1 MAGRTWLPCLILAAA
16 AGAGPAE
23 DPKDAPAFRES
34 VRRSIE
40 RGVAWLLSRQA
51 STGKFPAFED
61 SRGEVYELGMHALA
75 TLAVI
80 KGSRP
85 LDSPEVTK
93 ALRVMQSLYERHRND
108 LKTYEVGVMLMVLD
122 AKHNTPQKGK
132 PKRRRSKQKHKLSE
146 ADAKTATELVNWL
159 QTKQQ
164 PAGLWRYPELGMDMS
179 NTQYAA
185 LGLWSAHRLGLKVN
199 KGVVVRMLEATAE
212 RQQKKNT
219 KRVPFILDPELH
231 RTDKRGGRTTS
242 TIEARGWQYMPEER
256 RQTADGQERKIVY
269 PYSGSM
275 TSAGVA
281 VLAIGRDILGKQDH
295 WLTPARDRQLRR
307 AMFEGLAWIQGNWN
321 VHDNPGQRGNWPFYW
336 IYGLERCARLSG
348 VEYIGRRDWYYEG
361 ATRLIPDQRPDGS
374 WPRNQ
379 RMRPPGDQNVRWWS
393 DQVDTCFA
401 ILFLT
406 KSTPEIRTPPPTLT
420 SRER

>member
-1 MAGRTWLPCLILAAA
+1 MIGRTLALCLALAAPAA
-16 AGAGPAE
+16 AGPE
-23 DPKDAPAFRES
+23 RDPKDDPAFQGS
-34 VRRSIE
+34 VRQSIE
-40 RGVAWLLSRQA
+40 RGVAWLLARQA

-80 KGSRP
+80 KGFHP
-85 LDSPEVTK
+85 LDSPEVTR
-93 ALRVMQSLYERHRND
+93 ALAVMQRLYERHHNN

-122 AKHNTPQKGK
+122 AKYTTPQKGK
-132 PKRRRSKQKHKLSE
+132 RKRRRRRKPKVSE
-146 ADAKTATELVNWL
+146 ADLKTAKALVNWL
-159 QTKQQ
+159 QTKQK
-164 PAGLWRYPELGMDMS
+164 PPGLWRYPELGMDMS

-185 LGLWSAHRLGLKVN
+185 LGLWSAHRLGVKVN
-199 KGVVVRMLEATAE
+199 KGVIVRLLEATLE
-212 RQQKKNT
+212 RQQKENT
-219 KRVPFILDPELH
+219 KHVPFILDPKLH
-231 RTDKRGGRTTS
+231 RSDKEGHRTTS
-242 TIEARGWQYMPEER
+242 SIEARGWRYMPEER
-256 RQTADGQERKIVY
+256 REGPDGQERKIVY

-275 TSAGVA
+275 TAAGVA
-281 VLAIGRDILGKQDH
+281 VLAIGRDILGPKDS
-295 WLTPARDRQLRR
+295 WLTPARDRRLRR
-307 AMFEGLAWIQGNWN
+307 AMYEGLAWIQGNWN

-348 VEYIGRRDWYYEG
+348 VEYIGRHDWYYEG
-361 ATRLIPDQRPDGS
+361 ATRLVPDQRSDGS

-420 SRER
+420 QRER